1 MLLRGELRAMGS
13 LPFGVQAFEYL
24 KEAVVVV
31 DENLKVIFLNQSASQ
46 LYEVP
51 QEELSGQ
58 KIADLFAGRVVNSQ
72 RFTGFN
78 RFSKEKGFL
87 VR

>member
-1 MLLRGELRAMGS
+1 MGS

-31 DENLKVIFLNQSASQ
+31 DENLNVVFLNQSASQ
-46 LYEVP
+46 LYEVS
-51 QEELSGQ
+51 QEQLSGK
-58 KIADLFAGRVVNSQ
+58 KIDDLFEEEWLTPKDSQ
-72 RFTGFN
+72 V
-78 RFSKEKGFL
+78 SVDSLKKKGFL